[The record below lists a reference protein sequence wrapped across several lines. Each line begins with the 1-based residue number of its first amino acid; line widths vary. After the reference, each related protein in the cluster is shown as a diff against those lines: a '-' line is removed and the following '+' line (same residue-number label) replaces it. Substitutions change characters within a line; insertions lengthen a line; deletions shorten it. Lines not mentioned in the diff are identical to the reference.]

1 MVLERSQIQH
11 LWVHLRVESK
21 YIYVWQ
27 VSRPITFGFGI
38 NAGPN
43 TYGIDHLCRPYILGH
58 EDFFYLFLYLL
69 T

>member
-43 TYGIDHLCRPYILGH
+43 TYGIDHLCRPYIRS
-58 EDFFYLFLYLL
+58 
-69 T
+69 